1 MHEFPPAWRDD
12 PERMHRVPSGRHI
25 KSEANLPNRR
35 DPNVYRDPSSRAYR
49 ADADPSE
56 PSTITSNSGSCSR
69 SISVASFVSVSSGCS
84 ESLNPDVVVA
94 QLEDDVHDLRDVNLF
109 ITAEDLPECGLG
121 LNGHPYHGGPSPSH
135 GWGHG
140 NPLRRRSSGA
150 VHTHAHAGGLESAL
164 QDPHPASNPLR
175 PRHGLESHS
184 TTSATASAKTQPS
197 PGVVANKAAA
207 DALWKPRRRVQQEE
221 KLGRQMLEDM
231 EGREFWSIQMLEE
244 ELFTKLPVLVIERA
258 WCAYKTRCIIAEIIR
273 QRRLRQGRDPQN
285 QWSTTATT
293 ALAQALESRPLQE
306 VVASQ
311 GCVTQTCPVCAQTL
325 MLDMPAWDAHV
336 EECLLTFG

>member
-12 PERMHRVPSGRHI
+12 PERMHRVPTGRHI
-25 KSEANLPNRR
+25 KSEANLPNLRP
-35 DPNVYRDPSSRAYR
+35 PNVYRDPSSRAYR
-49 ADADPSE
+49 TDGDPTD

-109 ITAEDLPECGLG
+109 ITADDLPAGGLVLDSG
-121 LNGHPYHGGPSPSH
+121 MPGHPSPHGGGPSPSQ

-140 NPLRRRSSGA
+140 NPLRPRPPGA
-150 VHTHAHAGGLESAL
+150 APTNAA
-164 QDPHPASNPLR
+164 DPDTQPASNPLR
-175 PRHGLESHS
+175 PPPGYPP
-184 TTSATASAKTQPS
+184 SAAGPAKAQPS
-197 PGVVANKAAA
+197 AGVVTNKATA

-221 KLGRQMLEDM
+221 KLGRGMLEDM
-231 EGREFWSIQMLEE
+231 ENREFWSIQMLEE

-258 WCAYKTRCIIAEIIR
+258 WCAYKTRCIIAEIIH
-273 QRRLRQGRDPQN
+273 QRRLRQGRDPQG
-285 QWSTTATT
+285 QWPVTATT
-293 ALAQALESRPLQE
+293 ALTQALESHLSQGAG
-306 VVASQ
+306 ASQ

-336 EECLLTFG
+336 EQCLLTFG